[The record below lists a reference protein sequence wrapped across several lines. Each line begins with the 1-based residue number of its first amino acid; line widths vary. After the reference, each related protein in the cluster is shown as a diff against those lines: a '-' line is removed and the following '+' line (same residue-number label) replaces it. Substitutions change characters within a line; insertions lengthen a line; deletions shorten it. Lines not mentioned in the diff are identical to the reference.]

1 MRNVIYI
8 MSIIIILIYSC
19 GSPNKTVVNAN
30 NQKEKPV
37 RIANDSLEY
46 EIIIIDI
53 GFYFYLESIAKPMS
67 YYSQSFLETRNK
79 IYVTEWNNRARNLT
93 RYNANIY
100 ENVIDYQL
108 HIDYGLEVNYK
119 LYQYFQ
125 FAQKKYKI
133 RLGSFRVQ

>member
-1 MRNVIYI
+1 MKNSIYI
-8 MSIIIILIYSC
+8 LSIIGILIISC
-19 GSPNKTVVNAN
+19 HAPKKTVTTSD
-30 NQKEKPV
+30 NQKEEPV

-53 GFYFYLESIAKPMS
+53 GFNFYLESIAKPMS
-67 YYSQSFLETRNK
+67 YYSQSFLETRNR

-108 HIDYGLEVNYK
+108 HIDYGMEVNYK